1 LTQAEIRDL
10 FRILHDLKANG
21 VSLLYIS
28 HRLEELPEVAD
39 RITVM
44 RDGHTV
50 GTVDAKTTPI
60 PSLIRMMVGRSVD
73 QQFPRIHVPI
83 GEEALRVEGLTREG
97 VVEDVSFTVHAGEIV
112 GMAGLVGAG
121 RSETARLIVGIDAK
135 DAGRVFV
142 NGQLVD
148 IGSPAAAIAAGVV
161 LLPEDRKQ
169 QGLVLPRSVK
179 TNLSLATLQ
188 EFSRLGI
195 IAQRKRDAMAQRFV
209 QDLRIR
215 TPGLEFRVRNLS
227 GGNQQKVVLG
237 KCLGSRPRVLIFD
250 EPTRGIDVGAKVE
263 VYQEMNALVTQG
275 VGILLISSELPEV
288 LGMSDRVLVM
298 HDGRLVA
305 DLPVAEATPERVIG
319 LASGEE
325 TSQMASAL

>member
-1 LTQAEIRDL
+1 
-10 FRILHDLKANG
+10 
-21 VSLLYIS
+21 
-28 HRLEELPEVAD
+28 
-39 RITVM
+39 
-44 RDGHTV
+44 
-50 GTVDAKTTPI
+50 
-60 PSLIRMMVGRSVD
+60 
-73 QQFPRIHVPI
+73 
-83 GEEALRVEGLTREG
+83 
-97 VVEDVSFTVHAGEIV
+97 
-112 GMAGLVGAG
+112 
-121 RSETARLIVGIDAK
+121 
-135 DAGRVFV
+135 
-142 NGQLVD
+142 
-148 IGSPAAAIAAGVV
+148 VV

-263 VYQEMNALVTQG
+263 VYQEMNALITQG

>member
-1 LTQAEIRDL
+1 
-10 FRILHDLKANG
+10 
-21 VSLLYIS
+21 
-28 HRLEELPEVAD
+28 
-39 RITVM
+39 
-44 RDGHTV
+44 
-50 GTVDAKTTPI
+50 
-60 PSLIRMMVGRSVD
+60 
-73 QQFPRIHVPI
+73 
-83 GEEALRVEGLTREG
+83 
-97 VVEDVSFTVHAGEIV
+97 
-112 GMAGLVGAG
+112 MAGLVGAG

-135 DAGRVFV
+135 DVGRVFV

-148 IGSPAAAIAAGVV
+148 IGSPAEAIAAGVV

-188 EFSRLGI
+188 EFSRHGI

-209 QDLRIR
+209 RDLRIR

-237 KCLGSRPRVLIFD
+237 KWLGSRPRVLIFD